1 MYAAQTNH
9 NAAARS
15 TPAHPARARMA
26 HEAEAGFEIF
36 RRAILQRD
44 EEAWLEISLR
54 YRPMFISW
62 ALQVN
67 TRSTDE
73 QCDDIAD
80 RAFARAWAALSP
92 ERFVQ
97 FPNLSALL
105 GYLRACVSA
114 TAIDAARSATARERA
129 YQRIEPIACTT
140 TEEEV
145 IDKLARGDLW
155 RTAIAAAHTEQERVV
170 LIESFQLELPPRTIL
185 ARHPGLFTDS
195 NAVYMAKRHA
205 LSHLQRCA
213 DLRRFV
219 EEA

>member
-73 QCDDIAD
+73 QCDD

-185 ARHPGLFTDS
+185 ARHPGLFTDI